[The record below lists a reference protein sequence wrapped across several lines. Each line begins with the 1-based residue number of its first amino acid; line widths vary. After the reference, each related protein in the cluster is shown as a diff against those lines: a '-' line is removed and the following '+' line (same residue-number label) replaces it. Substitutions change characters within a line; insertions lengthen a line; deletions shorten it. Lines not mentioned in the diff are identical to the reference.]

1 MTPIE
6 WEDRIRQ
13 VFRRDNYTCQ
23 VCGLDCLKVRDNIV
37 AHARSITRKRGKR
50 KGIMC
55 MSLKHGGWHVEI
67 RRFKRQGVASPHH
80 INGGG
85 DHDIHNAIHNMQT
98 LCTKCHWQLHTA
110 QEVA

>member
-1 MTPIE
+1 MNPIE
-6 WEDRIRQ
+6 WENRIRQ

-37 AHARSITRKRGKR
+37 AHARSITNKRGKR

-55 MSLKHGGWHVEI
+55 MSLKHGGWHVDF
-67 RRFKRQGVASPHH
+67 RLLKRQGVASPHH

-85 DHDIHNAIHNMQT
+85 DALGNLQT
-98 LCTKCHWQLHTA
+98 LCTKCHMQLHNA
-110 QEVA
+110 QEAA